1 MTRPTLMSSRDI
13 STGLLA
19 LSVLDVGLVA
29 AAAAAVASVV
39 VSAKK
44 AIHAQIIQEAIRTVT
59 NLSMEKCL

>member
-44 AIHAQIIQEAIRTVT
+44 AIHA
-59 NLSMEKCL
+59 